1 MKSFV
6 RLRVGQDDFQTMN
19 SNDKERDFVRDLIKV
34 NSGNDLATLTGM
46 EPNEGVIVAVF
57 PETVEHVYLGDSFRI
72 DEEHTAFPI
81 MAKLPGWGD
90 RLLDIVT
97 EPASAVK
104 WWKVRDLAKQ
114 RGLDMVPERW
124 QGAVVDIPE
133 RFWAD
138 GYILGIRLYNEG
150 PWFWPKEQ
158 PIVHNAETK
167 VISEMLD
174 MELLPEEKK

>member
-1 MKSFV
+1 M
-6 RLRVGQDDFQTMN
+6 QD
-19 SNDKERDFVRDLIKV
+19 DKEREFVRDLIKV
-34 NSGNDLATLTGM
+34 NSGVELATLTGM
-46 EPNEGVIVAVF
+46 DANEGVIVAVF
-57 PETVEHVYLGDSFRI
+57 PDSVDHVYLGESFTSGLGT
-72 DEEHTAFPI
+72 TAYPI

-104 WWKVRDLAKQ
+104 WWKVRDLAKI
-114 RGLDMVPERW
+114 RGLNLVPERW

-138 GYILGIRLYNEG
+138 DYILGIRLYNEG

-158 PIVHNAETK
+158 LIVHNAETK
-167 VISEMLD
+167 VIAEVLD
-174 MELLPEEKK
+174 MELPDATSK